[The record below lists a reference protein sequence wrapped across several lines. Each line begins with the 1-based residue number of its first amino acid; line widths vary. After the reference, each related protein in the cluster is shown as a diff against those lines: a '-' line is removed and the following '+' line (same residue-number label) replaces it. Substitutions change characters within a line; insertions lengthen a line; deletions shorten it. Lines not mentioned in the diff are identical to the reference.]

1 MSLGEWFEEKRQVKA
16 LSAVKPHYPEFDPSE
31 GLWKQCD
38 NCEAMLYVRFL
49 KKDQWICDECGY
61 HLEMSSTDRIELL
74 INQDTWLPMDEDM
87 LPCDVLDFID
97 EQPYDERLE
106 ETQQRTGLTDAVQT
120 GTGKLGPHSV
130 ALGVM
135 DFQFMGGSMGSVV
148 GEKISRLIEYATL
161 HNLPLIIVCASGGAR
176 MQEGTLSLMQM
187 AKIASLLQVHQVKHN
202 LLYIAVLTYP
212 TTGGVTASFGML
224 GDIIIAEPQAYI
236 AFAGKRV
243 IEQTLRQEVPEGFQV
258 AESLL
263 KHGLLDLIVPRAILK
278 GVLSELF
285 DLYALAPYKS

>member
-1 MSLGEWFEEKRQVKA
+1 MSLDEWFEEKRKVKT
-16 LSAVKPHYPEFDPSE
+16 LSTTLPSYPEFDPST
-31 GLWKQCD
+31 GLWRQCD
-38 NCEAMLYVRFL
+38 NCEAMLYKRIL

-61 HLEMSSTDRIELL
+61 HLEMNSTDRIKLL
-74 INQDTWLPMDEDM
+74 IDKGTWIPMDEDM
-87 LPCDVLDFID
+87 LPCDMLEFVD
-97 EQPYDERLE
+97 EKPYEERLKD
-106 ETQQRTGLTDAVQT
+106 TQKRTGLTDAIQT

-148 GEKISRLIEYATL
+148 GEKLSRLIEYATVKR
-161 HNLPLIIVCASGGAR
+161 LPLIIVCASGGAR

-187 AKIASLLQVHQVKHN
+187 AKISSLLQVHQVQHK
-202 LLYIAVLTYP
+202 LLYIAILTYP

-243 IEQTLRQEVPEGFQV
+243 IEQTLRQEIPEGFQV

-285 DLYALAPYKS
+285 DLYALAPCK